1 MKVCEHF
8 EGRYENLVSRLILDC
23 FPMVLI
29 LFELTG
35 NDSFNS
41 YVEDAGLLF
50 VSVVSSKEY
59 SADTVY
65 LIFIGCAQKSKVA
78 SKV

>member
-1 MKVCEHF
+1 
-8 EGRYENLVSRLILDC
+8 
-23 FPMVLI
+23 MVLI